1 MIFGPSKKSER
12 RDEEMAATLVEVT
25 EALAF
30 EPVRRRFFRRFLILN
45 LAVWAI
51 AGIFSG
57 WLYRIFTEVMS
68 LTDTPGLIAVGTPF
82 VLGFYAAYAFL
93 RIRLPDVEDNKQLES
108 DMMSTYQ
115 YNVDSTRRWYVWIG
129 AILFG
134 LLNALGVVMFV
145 YLLAG

>member
-12 RDEEMAATLVEVT
+12 RDEEMAATLVDVT
-25 EALAF
+25 EALGY
-30 EPVRRRFFRRFLILN
+30 ESVRRTFFRRFLFLN

-57 WLYRIFTEVMS
+57 WLYQLFTEVLS
-68 LTDTPGLIAVGTPF
+68 LTDTPGIIAVGTPF

-93 RIRLPDVEDNKQLES
+93 RIRVPDVEDNKQLES

-115 YNVDSTRRWYVWIG
+115 YNADSTRRWYVWIG

-134 LLNALGVVMFV
+134 LLNALGVVTFV
-145 YLLAG
+145 YVLGG